1 MQWCLTQWVSK
12 CVTLG
17 WSRCLVWRDN
27 NLCRPSSSIVSVPAG
42 WLETGVRSHQTLI
55 SSHHFNIR
63 QCIIYTFFH
72 ISHCSALVLLFP
84 QDKCTTQSTLLLKLT
99 CYNVSKSSTCQYWVR
114 PISAAQCGGAR
125 TMLVWI
131 IHVRIQMCM
140 RITSHVSV
148 VAHLSLY
155 DQEEKTLNWLDIK

>member
-1 MQWCLTQWVSK
+1 MVPDSVSK

-17 WSRCLVWRDN
+17 WSRCLVWRDR

-55 SSHHFNIR
+55 SSHHWTAVSG
-63 QCIIYTFFH
+63 CIVYTFFH

-84 QDKCTTQSTLLLKLT
+84 QHKCTTQSTLLLKLT

-114 PISAAQCGGAR
+114 PISATQCGGAGA
-125 TMLVWI
+125 MLVWI

-140 RITSHVSV
+140 N
-148 VAHLSLY
+148 HLTCQCCGASLTIWALK
-155 DQEEKTLNWLDIK
+155 EEKTLNWLDIK